1 MELNEYQKQ
10 AMTTCT
16 QSSRNESYMLL
27 NLSAEVGE
35 LLAKVAK
42 GIRKE
47 KCVIDGNRLFYRGS
61 PLSETIEY
69 EDGLM
74 AEAGDVLWQLSGFC
88 SVMGWKLEDVAQM
101 NLSKLQ
107 SRKERGVIVGDGD
120 KR

>member
-47 KCVIDGNRLFYRGS
+47 KCAIDGNRLFYKGS